1 MMFGGFTDMPSL
13 FTYKQALRHHDSIKP
28 LRGRSVRPIC
38 NTKNGRRKTHMTIR
52 AHEPHLLEKRHSVTC
67 EIYGV
72 EALRFFDDETV
83 EVNVGLY
90 SGQAVNAFISSILYP
105 LGYVYQKN
113 YQPRFCL
120 NVGEK
125 PATYGTVY
133 AWEESPFEDRKI
145 TLKQDNEN
153 NRFRYHNKPVMYGYY
168 LRRKLMKEKRAQ
180 VAEFVKY
187 AKALAKMVD
196 PSDYRNHRSRE
207 CVTAATAW
215 QMMADRDRWSELLP
229 IILHDC
235 CEWSRYDW
243 VQRMNP
249 DRVQKYVDEAIKHTF
264 SEELF
269 ELREMKDKP
278 NENGNDRYMLGGNTS
293 I

>member
-1 MMFGGFTDMPSL
+1 MPSL
-13 FTYKQALRHHDSIKP
+13 YTYQQALRHHDSIKP

-38 NTKNGRRKTHMTIR
+38 NTKNGRRKTHMTIQ

-67 EIYGV
+67 KIYGV

-83 EVNVGLY
+83 EVNVGPY
-90 SGQAVNAFISSILYP
+90 PSQAANAFISSILWP

-113 YQPRFCL
+113 YQSRFKL
-120 NVGEK
+120 RVGDK
-125 PATYGTVY
+125 PSPYGGGTTG

-145 TLKQDNEN
+145 TLKQDNAN
-153 NRFRYHNKPVMYGYY
+153 NRFCYHNKPVMYGYY

-196 PSDYRNHRSRE
+196 PADYRNHRSRE
-207 CVTAATAW
+207 SVTAATAW
-215 QMMADRDRWSELLP
+215 QMMAGRDRWSELLP
-229 IILHDC
+229 MILHDC